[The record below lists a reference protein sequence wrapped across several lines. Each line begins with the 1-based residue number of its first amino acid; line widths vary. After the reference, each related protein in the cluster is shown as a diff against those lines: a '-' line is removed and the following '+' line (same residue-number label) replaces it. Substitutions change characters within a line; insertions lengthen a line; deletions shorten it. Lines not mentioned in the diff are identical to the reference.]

1 MRHHA
6 HTVATD
12 EVVIIG
18 AGGFGREVL
27 DVLHAINAQTPT
39 FDIRGFVV
47 EPGFQTPGERIHGVP
62 VLGHFDW
69 LERNAGRVRAL
80 CGVGAP
86 AVRRRLV
93 QSAASLG
100 VGFATAVHP
109 RATMSRWVRL
119 GAGTIVTAGAIL
131 TNDIEVGEHVHLNLA
146 CTVGHD
152 VVIEDLV
159 TVSPGVHVSGNVRL
173 GEGSFLGTGANLI
186 EGTRVGAWSVVGA
199 GATVIEDV
207 PTNATVVGVPAHTSR
222 VRDPG
227 WHLLP

>member
-1 MRHHA
+1 MAR
-6 HTVATD
+6 D

-27 DVLHAINAQTPT
+27 DVLHAINAQAPT
-39 FDIRGFVV
+39 FEIRGFVV
-47 EPGFQTPGERIHGVP
+47 EPGFQEPGERIHGVP
-62 VLGHFDW
+62 VLGYFDW

-86 AVRRRLV
+86 AVRRRMV
-93 QSAASLG
+93 ETAASFG
-100 VGFATAVHP
+100 VEFANAVHP

-119 GAGTIVTAGAIL
+119 GAGTIVTAGCIL
-131 TNDIEVGEHVHLNLA
+131 TNDIAVGEHVHLNLA
-146 CTVGHD
+146 STVGHD
-152 VVIEDLV
+152 VVIEDTV

-173 GEGSFLGTGANLI
+173 AEGSFLGTGANLI
-186 EGTRVGAWSVVGA
+186 EGVHVGSWSVVGA

-207 PTNATVVGVPAHTSR
+207 PANATVVGVPARTTS

-227 WHLLP
+227 WHLRP